1 MEPSSADPMDDV
13 IEADSF
19 MNNPT
24 GENME
29 EESPTVDIPMDDSN
43 YCGDDSTARRR
54 TMETFRVNRVQ
65 PLRWAKAQRMNFS
78 FSEAAD

>member
-1 MEPSSADPMDDV
+1 MISNMEPSSADPMDDV

-29 EESPTVDIPMDDSN
+29 EESPTVDIPMDDIN
-43 YCGDDSTARRR
+43 
-54 TMETFRVNRVQ
+54 
-65 PLRWAKAQRMNFS
+65 
-78 FSEAAD
+78 